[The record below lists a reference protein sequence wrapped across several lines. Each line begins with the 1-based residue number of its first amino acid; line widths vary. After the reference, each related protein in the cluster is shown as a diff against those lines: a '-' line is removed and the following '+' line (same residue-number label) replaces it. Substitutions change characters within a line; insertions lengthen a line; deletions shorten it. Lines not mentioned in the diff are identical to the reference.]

1 MTILTKQRN
10 IIKLIHRISLYS
22 LFDNPDIKLT
32 DRDIRQF
39 IFYKSYIE
47 ETPINQWVERILDN
61 GIKKL
66 TFILSKLI
74 IRKEFNNYVW
84 K

>member
-1 MTILTKQRN
+1 MINLIKKRK
-10 IIKLIHRISLYS
+10 IIKLIHRISSYS

-39 IFYKSYIE
+39 MFYRSYIH
-47 ETPINQWVERILDN
+47 ETPINQLVDRILDN
-61 GIKKL
+61 GIRKL

-74 IRKEFNNYVW
+74 LRKEFNNYVW